1 MTEEGQGL
9 VELLGLV
16 YYCLLVYY
24 WCAALCFISA
34 FDFHFSPGP
43 S

>member
-9 VELLGLV
+9 VELLG
-16 YYCLLVYY
+16 LVYY